1 MGRESRSADSIFGR
15 LAGLYQENPAEFE
28 RLSKNL
34 IAKALE
40 EMPEEYRAQ
49 AYGLQLRIEQ
59 RLCRFKDPV
68 ARMNEMVVIF
78 WDQFSKFQEIL
89 NDPKSAVDAARAG
102 KTPVKVISLDRR
114 RDRC

>member
-1 MGRESRSADSIFGR
+1 MGRESRDADSLFDR
-15 LAGLYQENPAEFE
+15 LADLYQKNPEEFE

-34 IAKALE
+34 IAEALE

-49 AYGLQLRIEQ
+49 AYGLQMRIEQ

-78 WDQFSKFQEIL
+78 WDQFRKFQEVL
-89 NDPKSAVDAARAG
+89 NDPQSAAAARNGG
-102 KTPVKVISLDRR
+102 KTPGKVIPLDRR
-114 RDRC
+114 RDRF

>member
-1 MGRESRSADSIFGR
+1 MGRESRSANSIFER
-15 LAGLYQENPAEFE
+15 LAGLYQENPEEFE

-34 IAKALE
+34 IAEALE

-59 RLCRFKDPV
+59 RLCHFKDPV

-78 WDQFSKFQEIL
+78 WDQFRKFQEVL
-89 NDPKSAVDAARAG
+89 NDPQSVAAVGRTG
-102 KTPVKVISLDRR
+102 KTSGKVIPLHRR